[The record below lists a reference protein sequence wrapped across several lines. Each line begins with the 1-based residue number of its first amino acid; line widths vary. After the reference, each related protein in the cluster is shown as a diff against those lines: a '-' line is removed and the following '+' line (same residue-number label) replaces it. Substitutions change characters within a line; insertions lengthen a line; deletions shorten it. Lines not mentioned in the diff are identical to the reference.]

1 MKNPKSFYEYSI
13 LEYIFN
19 PIVKWWYK
27 QTLITQIVLL
37 IIGVHTGFLI
47 GRLMGKFLWG

>member
-1 MKNPKSFYEYSI
+1 MKNPKSFYGYSI
-13 LEYIFN
+13 L
-19 PIVKWWYK
+19 VKWWDN

-37 IIGVHTGFLI
+37 IIGVYTGFLI